1 MREKNGCK
9 KLKTKTPKSDFIMP
23 NIRISEEEN
32 KISNEESI
40 YIWGY
45 LRRKYCNDTI
55 KDRDIILNSLCFA
68 LVNLTLSAVHKKDRQ
83 YFLDSVVMPILI
95 EGLKRG
101 ECYE

>member
-1 MREKNGCK
+1 
-9 KLKTKTPKSDFIMP
+9 MP

-32 KISNEESI
+32 KISNEEAI

-45 LRRKYCNDTI
+45 LRKKYSNDNI
-55 KDRDIILNSLCFA
+55 KDLDIVLNSICFA
-68 LVNLTLSAVHKKDRQ
+68 LLRLIISNVHKKDRQ